1 MPDITVSNDVDNLLK
16 STNKEAIRE
25 SVGLGSG
32 DTVTFG
38 GLNLPSGVTYGMLS
52 TQLQNSLVGNL
63 DPEDYIGEI
72 NSASFVFPTPDST
85 NNGKWYFINGVN
97 GYLSGANAPTT
108 APAEDGGFV
117 FSDGSSWNLRGA
129 TPSSLMNGQV
139 GVAKLSPDLMSR
151 LGMTQPTPPTPN
163 TEITPAANM
172 VTLGPSSAAVSGHTV
187 NGFTTTGTHASATV
201 LTGHSV
207 GMSVTNSEELI
218 VEYEISDPSVFSWIT
233 TRDENN
239 AEISDRITSASSGL
253 NTGTLTMTADS
264 SDVQLS
270 IRLAGAQA
278 SDLTGV
284 VVSNVRI
291 YRNDGTEQGTDGVK
305 VSTRLDT
312 LEATVVVNE
321 TSITGLDTRLDAVEG
336 DVNVIQN
343 SQSEEKPLIEIKGSE
358 SFGDVSLMTMP
369 ALDFGVKDFTISGA
383 IQRQLSRQLVCSN
396 VSSNVGLQLWWESD
410 GKVTLIIGN
419 GSDLTTYSYTSSV
432 SADVS
437 VGEWAHLTLSVDRS
451 DVAKIFVNG
460 KLLGAAL
467 DVSNSSTQSVSS
479 GAVWTFGG
487 DGDLTTPCALADHWL
502 FEEGA
507 VSQDIVNERMLAPN
521 LQKRTFLPSVD
532 ILPPSTYLLEFG
544 GASLGRINAEYVDF
558 LGQSDWLRLS
568 PTLETNTHLLQWGV
582 LPVNAEIGDNVRFEL
597 DVYIPTGNVDAT
609 GIRVDLDYNG
619 ASAGSDLYGSSLAS
633 SKGRVVTLRGE
644 STMTAFRDGVRLW
657 VRKGTTS
664 TYLPTS
670 TEYVYVRNFRV
681 YINGAKRLIDMRPV
695 GVTKQDKIGSNDASR
710 NAAAIDIN

>member
-1 MPDITVSNDVDNLLK
+1 MSDITVSNDVDNLLK

-72 NSASFVFPTPDST
+72 DSASFVFPTPDST

-151 LGMTQPTPPTPN
+151 LGMTQPTPATPN
-163 TEITPAANM
+163 TEITPAANL
-172 VTLGPSSAAVSGHTV
+172 VILGPSSQAANNLTP
-187 NGFTTTGTHASATV
+187 NGFTGTGTHDTV
-201 LTGHSV
+201 ALVTDHNL
-207 GMSVTNSEELI
+207 GMSVTNGEELI
-218 VEYEISDPSVFSWIT
+218 VEYEISDPSVFSRIT
-233 TRDENN
+233 TRDEFG
-239 AEISDRITSASSGL
+239 AEISNRITTASSGL
-253 NTGTLTMTADS
+253 NTGTLTITADS
-264 SDVQLS
+264 SDVQLFV
-270 IRLAGAQA
+270 RVEGAQA

-291 YRNDGTEQGTDGVK
+291 YRNDGTEQGEDGVK

-312 LEATVVVNE
+312 LEATVTVNDNN
-321 TSITGLDTRLDAVEG
+321 ITGLDTRLDTVEG
-336 DVNVIQN
+336 NINTIQN
-343 SQSEEKPLIEIKGSE
+343 SASEDKPIIEIKGSE
-358 SFGDVSLMTMP
+358 SFGDVALMTMP
-369 ALDFGVKDFTISGA
+369 QLDFGVKDFTISGA

-410 GKVTLIIGN
+410 GKLTLIIGN
-419 GSDLTTYSYTSSV
+419 GSDLATYSYTSSV

-437 VGEWAHLTLSVDRS
+437 VGEWAHLTLSVGRS
-451 DVAKIFVNG
+451 DVAKFFVNG

-467 DVSNSSTQSVSS
+467 DVSNSSAQTVSS
-479 GAVWTFGG
+479 GVVWTFGG
-487 DGDLTTPCALADHWL
+487 DGVLTTPCALADHWL

-507 VSQDIVNERMLAPN
+507 INQDIATERKLAPN

-532 ILPPSTYLLEFG
+532 IFPPSTYLLEFG
-544 GASLGRINAEYVDF
+544 GASLSRMNAEYVDF

-597 DVYIPTGNVDAT
+597 DAYIPTGNVDAT
-609 GIRVDLDYNG
+609 GLRIDLDYNG
-619 ASAGSDLYGSSLAS
+619 ASVGSTLYESSLAS
-633 SKGRVVTLRGE
+633 SKGKVVTLRGE

-664 TYLPTS
+664 TYLPAS

-695 GVTKQDKIGSNDASR
+695 GATKQDKIGSNDANR

>member
-1 MPDITVSNDVDNLLK
+1 MSDITVSNDVDNLLK

-52 TQLQNSLVGNL
+52 TQLQNALVGNL

-72 NSASFVFPTPDST
+72 DSASFAFPTPDGS

-151 LGMTQPTPPTPN
+151 LGMTQPTPATPN

-172 VTLGPSSAAVSGHTV
+172 VTLGPSSAAVSGHTE
-187 NGFTTTGTHASATV
+187 NGFTATGTHSSLTV
-201 LTGHSV
+201 VTGHSV
-207 GMSVTNSEELI
+207 GISVTNGEELV

-233 TRDENN
+233 TLDENST
-239 AEISDRITSASSGL
+239 EISDRITSASSGL
-253 NTGTLTMTADS
+253 NTGILTMTADS

-270 IRLAGAQA
+270 VRLQGAQA

-312 LEATVVVNE
+312 LEATVAVND
-321 TSITGLDTRLDAVEG
+321 TSITGLDTRLDTVEASVATNDTSITGLDTRLDTVEG
-336 DVNVIQN
+336 NINTIQA
-343 SQSEEKPLIEIKGSE
+343 SASEVKPIIEIKGSE
-358 SFGDVSLMTMP
+358 SFGDVALMTMP

-437 VGEWAHLTLSVDRS
+437 VGEWVHLTLSVDRS

-467 DVSNSSTQSVSS
+467 DVSNSSTESVSS

-507 VSQDIVNERMLAPN
+507 VSKDIVNERMLAPN
-521 LQKRTFLPSVD
+521 LQKRTFVPSVD

-544 GASLGRINAEYVDF
+544 GGSLSRLDGEYVDF

-568 PTLETNTHLLQWGV
+568 PTL
-582 LPVNAEIGDNVRFEL
+582 
-597 DVYIPTGNVDAT
+597 
-609 GIRVDLDYNG
+609 
-619 ASAGSDLYGSSLAS
+619 
-633 SKGRVVTLRGE
+633 
-644 STMTAFRDGVRLW
+644 
-657 VRKGTTS
+657 
-664 TYLPTS
+664 
-670 TEYVYVRNFRV
+670 
-681 YINGAKRLIDMRPV
+681 
-695 GVTKQDKIGSNDASR
+695 
-710 NAAAIDIN
+710 